1 MNKKYLLYSILSGL
15 LLGFSWPVN
24 GIVFLIFI
32 AFVPLLTIENKLR
45 HKSIKKIFTYS
56 FLSFFIWNT
65 ITCWWIIYSTVFGMI
80 FAILLYS
87 LLMAL
92 VFSSY
97 SLISKKIGNKLGYI
111 YFISSWIVFEKFNL
125 TWDFS
130 WPSLVLGNVFS
141 ESHYLIQWFEYT
153 GSFGGTLWVL
163 IVNLLF
169 YKAYSNYILKK
180 NNYLKTFSISLLNI
194 SIPIIISL
202 IIYNTQTKS
211 DNSINI
217 SIIQPNVDPY
227 NEKYGKTN
235 FNILKEFKQITSNSV
250 FNNKIIFTPETYFS
264 ESPGYSMT
272 DFFETPFYKDL
283 NSYLN
288 SKNSQL
294 ISGIQFYKIYNSK
307 LTKTNSSN
315 YIKDS
320 VWLDIYNS
328 SFINSTQK
336 QVYHK
341 SKLVVGVENL
351 PYKQILEPIL
361 GNLLLDFGGTI
372 MSRATQTNRTVFTT
386 NNNNK
391 IAPIICYES
400 MYGEY
405 INEYV
410 RNGAQF
416 LAIITNDGW
425 WNNSPGHKQ
434 LLSYSKIRAIESRRD
449 IARCANTGISAVIN
463 KRGDVLE
470 TIGYNESGVINS
482 SINLSNQ
489 ITFYVK
495 YGDYIYRIALFFF
508 LIIVLFYFT
517 KKK

>member
-1 MNKKYLLYSILSGL
+1 
-15 LLGFSWPVN
+15 
-24 GIVFLIFI
+24 
-32 AFVPLLTIENKLR
+32 
-45 HKSIKKIFTYS
+45 
-56 FLSFFIWNT
+56 
-65 ITCWWIIYSTVFGMI
+65 
-80 FAILLYS
+80 
-87 LLMAL
+87 
-92 VFSSY
+92 
-97 SLISKKIGNKLGYI
+97 
-111 YFISSWIVFEKFNL
+111 
-125 TWDFS
+125 
-130 WPSLVLGNVFS
+130 
-141 ESHYLIQWFEYT
+141 
-153 GSFGGTLWVL
+153 
-163 IVNLLF
+163 
-169 YKAYSNYILKK
+169 
-180 NNYLKTFSISLLNI
+180 
-194 SIPIIISL
+194 
-202 IIYNTQTKS
+202 
-211 DNSINI
+211 
-217 SIIQPNVDPY
+217 
-227 NEKYGKTN
+227 
-235 FNILKEFKQITSNSV
+235 
-250 FNNKIIFTPETYFS
+250 
-264 ESPGYSMT
+264 
-272 DFFETPFYKDL
+272 
-283 NSYLN
+283 
-288 SKNSQL
+288 
-294 ISGIQFYKIYNSK
+294 
-307 LTKTNSSN
+307 
-315 YIKDS
+315 
-320 VWLDIYNS
+320 
-328 SFINSTQK
+328 
-336 QVYHK
+336 
-341 SKLVVGVENL
+341 LVVGVENL

>member
-1 MNKKYLLYSILSGL
+1 MNKTHLSYSIISGL
-15 LLGFSWPVN
+15 LLGLSWPIN
-24 GIVFLIFI
+24 GVVFLIFI
-32 AFVPLLTIENKLR
+32 AFVPLLIVENNLR
-45 HKSIKKIFTYS
+45 YRSIKKIFSYS

-97 SLISKKIGNKLGYI
+97 SLISKKIGNKLGII

-125 TWDFS
+125 IWDFS
-130 WPSLVLGNVFS
+130 WPSLILGNVFS
-141 ESHYLIQWFEYT
+141 ESHHLIQWYEYT

-163 IVNLLF
+163 IVNLCF
-169 YKAYSNYILKK
+169 YKAYSNYIIKKK
-180 NNYLKTFSISLLNI
+180 NYKKIFSISLLTI

-202 IIYNTQTKS
+202 FIYNNQTVSK
-211 DNSINI
+211 DSINI
-217 SIIQPNVDPY
+217 SIIQPNIDPY
-227 NEKYGKTN
+227 NEKYGRTN
-235 FNILKEFKQITSNSV
+235 FDILKEFKQTTNNEI
-250 FNNKIIFTPETYFS
+250 FNNTIIFTPETYFS
-264 ESPGYSMT
+264 ESPGYLISN
-272 DFFETPFYKDL
+272 FFETPFYQDL
-283 NSYLN
+283 NSYLK
-288 SKNSQL
+288 SKNSQV

-315 YIKDS
+315 YIRDS
-320 VWLDIYNS
+320 IWLDVYNS
-328 SFINSTQK
+328 SFINSNLK

-351 PYKQILEPIL
+351 PYKKILKPIL

-372 MSRATQTNRTVFTT
+372 MSRATQKNRTVFTT

-391 IAPIICYES
+391 IAPIICYEA

-405 INEYV
+405 LNEYV

-425 WNNSPGHKQ
+425 WSNSPGHKQ

-449 IARCANTGISAVIN
+449 IARTANTGISAVIN
-463 KRGDVLE
+463 KRGDILK
-470 TIGYNESGVINS
+470 TIDYNKSGVINS
-482 SINLSNQ
+482 SIHLSNE

-495 YGDYIYRIALFFF
+495 YGDYIYRIGLFFF
-508 LIIVLFYFT
+508 LIVVLFYFT